1 MRVRKT
7 PMKPPGTTA
16 APADEAARQRFM
28 SLVRERLSELYD
40 YVRHE
45 LAAREAVGNLVPDD
59 LTPDDVVDDVILR
72 AYREFVRNP
81 EEQPGDDWLRRLA
94 KERIRSE
101 VRRRRWEREHGMH
114 IEDDIPE
121 TSPSED
127 AAMLGEQ
134 ILYFH
139 QPDED
144 LRVEDVI
151 QDPSAPVPG
160 DDDDDDERRALRRCV
175 DVALAELPRLWRR
188 TLVLRHMK
196 GLTIGEIAR
205 VLHLPEAEVRRT
217 AAQARAFLRQRLL
230 ESGCRVAPHND
241 Q

>member
-1 MRVRKT
+1 
-7 PMKPPGTTA
+7 MKPAGTTA

-28 SLVRERLSELYD
+28 WLARERLSELYD

-45 LAAREAVGNLVPDD
+45 LAAREAAGDLVPHD
-59 LTPDDVVDDVILR
+59 LTPADVVDDVILR

-81 EEQPGDDWLRRLA
+81 EERQGDDWLRRLA

-101 VRRRRWEREHGMH
+101 VRRRRWEREHGVH

-134 ILYFH
+134 ILYFY

-144 LRVEDVI
+144 LRVEDII
-151 QDPSAPVPG
+151 QEPSAPVPG
-160 DDDDDDERRALRRCV
+160 DDGDDERRALRMCV

-188 TLVLRHMK
+188 TLVLRHVK
-196 GLTIGEIAR
+196 GLTVGQIAR

>member
-1 MRVRKT
+1 
-7 PMKPPGTTA
+7 MKPAGTTA
-16 APADEAARQRFM
+16 APADQAARQRFM
-28 SLVRERLSELYD
+28 WLARERLSALYD

-45 LAAREAVGNLVPDD
+45 LAAREAAGDLVPHD
-59 LTPDDVVDDVILR
+59 LTPADVVEDVILR

-81 EEQPGDDWLRRLA
+81 EERQGDDWLHRLA

-101 VRRRRWEREHGMH
+101 VRRRRWEREQGIH

-144 LRVEDVI
+144 LRVEDII

-160 DDDDDDERRALRRCV
+160 DDGNDDERRALRMCV

-188 TLVLRHMK
+188 TLVLRHVK
-196 GLTIGEIAR
+196 GLTVGQIAR
-205 VLHLPEAEVRRT
+205 VLHLPEGEVRRT

>member
-1 MRVRKT
+1 
-7 PMKPPGTTA
+7 
-16 APADEAARQRFM
+16 
-28 SLVRERLSELYD
+28 
-40 YVRHE
+40 
-45 LAAREAVGNLVPDD
+45 
-59 LTPDDVVDDVILR
+59 
-72 AYREFVRNP
+72 
-81 EEQPGDDWLRRLA
+81 
-94 KERIRSE
+94 
-101 VRRRRWEREHGMH
+101 
-114 IEDDIPE
+114 
-121 TSPSED
+121 
-127 AAMLGEQ
+127 
-134 ILYFH
+134 
-139 QPDED
+139 
-144 LRVEDVI
+144 
-151 QDPSAPVPG
+151 VPG

>member
-16 APADEAARQRFM
+16 AQADEAARQRFM

-151 QDPSAPVPG
+151 QDQV
-160 DDDDDDERRALRRCV
+160 RRCR
-175 DVALAELPRLWRR
+175 ATTTTTTSGAPSGGAWTWRWPSCR
-188 TLVLRHMK
+188 DS
-196 GLTIGEIAR
+196 GGAR
-205 VLHLPEAEVRRT
+205 WCSDT
-217 AAQARAFLRQRLL
+217 
-230 ESGCRVAPHND
+230 
-241 Q
+241 